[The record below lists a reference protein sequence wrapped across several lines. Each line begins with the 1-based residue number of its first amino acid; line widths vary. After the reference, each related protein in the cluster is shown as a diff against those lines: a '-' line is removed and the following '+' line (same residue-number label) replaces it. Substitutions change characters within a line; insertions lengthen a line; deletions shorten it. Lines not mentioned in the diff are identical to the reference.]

1 MPINNALYCGHK
13 HCAVTALCCT
23 VCLTDVLYCAPK
35 HCPACAFFGL
45 KQCAVQALCCNMSI
59 RNVCVA
65 VGFCVL

>member
-45 KQCAVQALCCNMSI
+45 
-59 RNVCVA
+59 R
-65 VGFCVL
+65 